1 MKKYNALAFILLG
14 LTLTNCE
21 GTKEDIFS
29 INEEKLKGQYTQN
42 DPLLIEVL
50 NPKSEKIDSVVYAV
64 NDKRVGSQK
73 SGAAFSFDLKNEK
86 LGYNEVKTSVY
97 YGGKTEVD
105 STRIEIVSGVEPK
118 ILKYTIVNTYPHD
131 INAYTQ
137 GLEFYNGVLYEG
149 TGQYGES
156 TLRKT
161 DYKTGKIDIKVD
173 LEQRFFGEGITF
185 LNDKIYQLT
194 WKENTTFVYD
204 AKTLKKEKEVPY
216 FKQMEGWGLTNDGKN
231 LYMTDSSERIHI
243 LEPNSLEQIDY
254 INVYSG
260 KLKIESINELE
271 WADGKIYGNIYQKNF
286 IIVIDPKTGIVEGM
300 LDLTELETKITKLP
314 ETDVLN
320 GIAYNPATKTFFVT
334 GKDWDKMFEI
344 KILP

>member
-14 LTLTNCE
+14 LVITSC
-21 GTKEDIFS
+21 GGSKENSFT
-29 INEEKLKGQYTQN
+29 INEEKLKGQYTHN

-50 NPKSEKIDSVVYAV
+50 NPKTEKIDSIIYAV
-64 NDKRVGSQK
+64 NGKKVGSQK
-73 SGAAFSFDLKNEK
+73 NGSAFTFDLKNEK
-86 LGYNEVKTSVY
+86 LGYNGVKATVHY
-97 YGGKTEVD
+97 DGKTEVD
-105 STRIEIVSGVEPK
+105 STQIEIVAGTEPQV
-118 ILKYTIVNTYPHD
+118 LKYTIVNTYPHD

-137 GLEFYNGVLYEG
+137 GLEFYNGILYEG

-161 DYKTGKIDIKVD
+161 DYKTGKVDIKID

-194 WKENTTFVYD
+194 WKENTAFIYD
-204 AKTLKKEKEVPY
+204 AKTLKKEKQIQYPTP
-216 FKQMEGWGLTNDGKN
+216 MEGWGLTNDGKN
-231 LYMTDSSERIHI
+231 LYMTDSTERIHI
-243 LEPNSLEQIDY
+243 LNPNTLEQLDY

-271 WADGKIYGNIYQKNF
+271 WANGKIYGNIYQKNF

-320 GIAYNPATKTFFVT
+320 GIAYNSATKTFFVT

-344 KILP
+344 RIHP